1 MTRIEALAR
10 RLIRE
15 EDGAVSVD
23 WVVLCA
29 AVVALAVATAGA
41 MEGQLSAEANK
52 MGSRI
57 STGIDG

>member
-1 MTRIEALAR
+1 MTLKTFAS
-10 RLIRE
+10 RLIRDE
-15 EDGAVSVD
+15 EGAVSVD

-57 STGIDG
+57 STGVGG